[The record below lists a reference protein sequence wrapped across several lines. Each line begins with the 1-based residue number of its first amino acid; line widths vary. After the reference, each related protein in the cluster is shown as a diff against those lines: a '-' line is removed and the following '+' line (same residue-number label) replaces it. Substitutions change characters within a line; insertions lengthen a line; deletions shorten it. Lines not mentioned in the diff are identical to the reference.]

1 VGGADPVDIL
11 LSAYACSPGAGSEP
25 GAGWNWA
32 RELALAGNN
41 VTVLTLP
48 DAEQR
53 ITEALSAA
61 PVPGLTFVFVPVPR
75 RAAHVPGQRGVYV
88 NYLAWQWAAY
98 RKARELVTRGS
109 FDLVHHVTF
118 GSLSL
123 GTFMGLLPIPFVFGP
138 VGGGQTAP
146 RSLRRFFATRW
157 RAEVARTLV
166 VRGLLPVVPTAR
178 LGAGRA
184 DLVLAA
190 NHETARLLRRL
201 GARSV
206 HPMPDMGVSQDEIA
220 AEPARPSEDGQF
232 RLLWVGRFQGHKG
245 LPLALRAVAALPA
258 DSPVRLRIVGYG
270 PLEEQLAGWIEDL
283 ELGDRVDLVGRVPY
297 TEMRGEY
304 RAADALLFTSIRE
317 SGGIQMLEALAQGC
331 PVIAL
336 DHQGPRVLI
345 SDDVGVRTPVGDGSS
360 TIAGLAAGVQQL
372 VEHPEQR
379 RRMSHNGIAL
389 AREHTWAGKART
401 VTSLYGE
408 VLGRS

>member
-1 VGGADPVDIL
+1 
-11 LSAYACSPGAGSEP
+11 
-25 GAGWNWA
+25 
-32 RELALAGNN
+32 
-41 VTVLTLP
+41 
-48 DAEQR
+48 
-53 ITEALSAA
+53 
-61 PVPGLTFVFVPVPR
+61 
-75 RAAHVPGQRGVYV
+75 
-88 NYLAWQWAAY
+88 
-98 RKARELVTRGS
+98 
-109 FDLVHHVTF
+109 
-118 GSLSL
+118 
-123 GTFMGLLPIPFVFGP
+123 MGLLPIPFVFGP

-166 VRGLLPVVPTAR
+166 VRGLLPVLPTAR

-270 PLEEQLAGWIEDL
+270 PLEEQLSGWIEDL

-345 SDDVGVRTPVGDGSS
+345 SDDVGVRTPVGDGPS
-360 TIAGLAAGVQQL
+360 TIAGLAAGIQQL

-389 AREHTWAGKART
+389 ARHHTWAGKART

-408 VLGRS
+408 VARSVVIRRSRREAGLASAPSMPTANRSTICSTEYLSTASAHPARSFSSRSGDVSRPATAPAYRRGSPPSSTTRPFTPSSRYAASGACGERPS